1 MVKHF
6 ILYLEMSGEINFFSL
21 FQTQSNEWNVGSIP
35 VRKTAKSTLLSEIY
49 TLISNVTISY

>member
-35 VRKTAKSTLLSEIY
+35 ERKNSKKHI
-49 TLISNVTISY
+49 ISRKLHFN

>member
-1 MVKHF
+1 MEHF

-35 VRKTAKSTLLSEIY
+35 VRKTAKSTLLLLSEIN
-49 TLISNVTISY
+49 TLLLVFLRA